1 MPTLTI
7 DVALFSV
14 FLAINLIVGLKY
26 RGKTQ
31 TFREYA
37 IGDKKFSTATLT
49 ATIVA
54 TCMSGSALF
63 VDLEKTY
70 SQGLYYIIAVV
81 IGVTGGLL
89 ITGRVIGPRMGKFLN
104 NVSVPEALGNL
115 YGRHVQAIAG
125 ISAMFS
131 NIGYI
136 AIQLKVISKILTIL
150 LNYEGPWVTI
160 ISAVIIILYSA
171 SGGVQAVTFT
181 DVIQFIKFGTLLPV
195 LALVIWHHLKDP
207 SQVAQMLNHNPLFS
221 FKEVV
226 GWTPEFMATLM
237 LIIYLITPELPPQ
250 LFQRM
255 AMARD
260 VTQVKRSMT
269 YAAIIC
275 LAIDLCMIWIAMLF
289 LADQPGLEPSQV
301 VQHIVNHYT

>member
-54 TCMSGSALF
+54 TCMSGSVLF
-63 VDLEKTY
+63 VDLEETY
-70 SQGLYYIIAVV
+70 SRGLYYIIAVV

-125 ISAMFS
+125 NQRNVF
-131 NIGYI
+131 
-136 AIQLKVISKILTIL
+136 
-150 LNYEGPWVTI
+150 EHR
-160 ISAVIIILYSA
+160 LYSYPA
-171 SGGVQAVTFT
+171 QGNLQNL
-181 DVIQFIKFGTLLPV
+181 D
-195 LALVIWHHLKDP
+195 DP
-207 SQVAQMLNHNPLFS
+207 SQLRGALGDHYLCGHHYPL
-221 FKEVV
+221 
-226 GWTPEFMATLM
+226 L
-237 LIIYLITPELPPQ
+237 
-250 LFQRM
+250 
-255 AMARD
+255 
-260 VTQVKRSMT
+260 
-269 YAAIIC
+269 
-275 LAIDLCMIWIAMLF
+275 
-289 LADQPGLEPSQV
+289 GLWWG
-301 VQHIVNHYT
+301 